1 MNCSYI
7 RACIILQGVIGVS
20 MIAALG
26 YFFIANSRSDDC
38 VDRRETMDFASIAA
52 SVKTYQI
59 QCGSYPSSEQGF
71 QALVTCPPDHPDPT
85 KWRQVLKKIPLDA
98 WMNAYR
104 YRLLPSGDD
113 FEIRS
118 AGKDGIDGTRDD
130 LSSIED

>member
-20 MIAALG
+20 MIAA
-26 YFFIANSRSDDC
+26 FIANSRSDGC
-38 VDRRETMDFASIAA
+38 VDRRETMDFAAIAA

-85 KWRQVLKKIPLDA
+85 KWRQVLNKIPLDA
-98 WMNAYR
+98 WTNPYC
-104 YRLLPSGDD
+104 YRLLPCGDD

-118 AGKDGIDGTRDD
+118 AGKDGIIGTKDD
-130 LSSIED
+130 LSSIKD